1 LRLAVR
7 SAADALGAIR
17 PGIDVADPRGMVEQ
31 LLESA
36 RAHRAPDD
44 APARA
49 LRVLENAAHIDAIV
63 AVSSGL
69 TPIGTQ
75 TLSEAQLASDA
86 LKPLSAVVRSARMAA
101 VNAILHSAWRP

>member
-1 LRLAVR
+1 MARCRRGQRHHPPPDRANH
-7 SAADALGAIR
+7 GPIR

-31 LLESA
+31 LLESG

-86 LKPLSAVVRSARMAA
+86 LKPLPAVVRS
-101 VNAILHSAWRP
+101 